1 MARTFIRIAGEAKWL
16 VNDSIL
22 EASAFENLAT
32 GHGINRCSGF
42 VAGEGKQ
49 QKRNVAGCAV
59 LVSMTCSTVMISA

>member
-1 MARTFIRIAGEAKWL
+1 MGAFQNLTTMASSFIQTSGEAKWL
-16 VNDSIL
+16 VNDSIF

-49 QKRNVAGCAV
+49 QKKMLLDVRCWFH
-59 LVSMTCSTVMISA
+59 